1 MEKTPML
8 PNRPE
13 LSNDEKHAI
22 KSLFAEDSFF
32 SNTTKEIIRGCVF
45 DSDELFN
52 VLTPYK
58 YKNPSNGE
66 WEYLRS
72 IYDIKLGMQLERNGK
87 EWTVDYDF
95 SNIEK
100 KVIESLGGYYKKI
113 RDAIREDKHP
123 ETAFIHLNKKDLNMM
138 NKQARELVQEVID
151 EVLNG

>member
-1 MEKTPML
+1 ML
-8 PNRPE
+8 PNKPE
-13 LSNDEKHAI
+13 LTAEERHAI
-22 KSLFAEDSFF
+22 KSLFAEESNY
-32 SNTTKEIIRGCVF
+32 SNTTKEIINGLVF
-45 DSDELFN
+45 GSDELFN

-72 IYDIKLGMQLERNGK
+72 VYDIKLSMQLERNGR
-87 EWTVDYDF
+87 ELVVDHEF

-100 KVIESLGGYYKKI
+100 KVIESLGSYYKKI
-113 RDAIREDKHP
+113 RDAIREEKYTD
-123 ETAFIHLNKKDLNMM
+123 TAFIHLNKKDLNLM